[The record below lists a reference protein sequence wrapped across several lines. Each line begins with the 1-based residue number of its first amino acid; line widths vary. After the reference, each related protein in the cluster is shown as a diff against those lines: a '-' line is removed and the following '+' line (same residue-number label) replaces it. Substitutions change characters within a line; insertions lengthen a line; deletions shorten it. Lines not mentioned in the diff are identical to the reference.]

1 AAADGHEAAGH
12 LPRAAEDTPR
22 VVVAEDIERLVERF
36 PPRRGDPLVGLGHR
50 LALGRLEQ
58 EEVAELVD
66 VLAAEAEVPVAQ
78 LDRPDEGELLQ
89 PSLLGG
95 LGQRRL
101 GRGLTILEMP
111 PALAP
116 VTVTGAAQPQARRA
130 DPPA

>member
-66 VLAAEAEVPVAQ
+66 VLAAEAEVPVDQ
-78 LDRPDEGELLQ
+78 LDRPDEGERPQPTLLARPAQ
-89 PSLLGG
+89 P
-95 LGQRRL
+95 RL
-101 GRGLTILEMP
+101 GPGPTRLG
-111 PALAP
+111 
-116 VTVTGAAQPQARRA
+116 
-130 DPPA
+130 